1 MNSKFFSDPQK
12 NEIVKKSLE
21 RHLEKYGD
29 MSYAFAVMNK
39 RNSDNM
45 IIISDLP
52 DYFSQVYL
60 ENRFQ
65 NIDPVIINS
74 LNRISPIIWD
84 DSLMINSQWVIER
97 IFESVTPYNIVSGH
111 TFILHDQKNNLVVLS
126 LYVNKYLESEKYDNI
141 TKNRNDIQ
149 GLLIDTHEMLLHLY
163 REENEIPSVQGN
175 AISLSARENEIL
187 YWSSTG
193 KTYPEIARMLNITV
207 STVKFHMGK
216 IVKKLGVNNAKHAIS
231 LAIELNIISHPSG
244 R

>member
-1 MNSKFFSDPQK
+1 MNSKFFSDSQK

-21 RHLEKYGD
+21 KHLTKYGE
-29 MSYAFAVMNK
+29 MNYAFAVMNK
-39 RNSDNM
+39 RNSDDM

-52 DYFSQVYL
+52 DYFSQIYL
-60 ENRFQ
+60 ESKFQ
-65 NIDPVIINS
+65 NIDPVIINA
-74 LNRISPIIWD
+74 LNRISPLIWD
-84 DSLMINSQWVIER
+84 DSLMINSRWVIER

-126 LYVNKYLESEKYDNI
+126 LYVNKYLEAEGYENI
-141 TKNRNDIQ
+141 TKNKNDIQ
-149 GLLIDTHEMLLHLY
+149 GLLIDTHELLLHLY
-163 REENEIPSVQGN
+163 REENESPAADGN
-175 AISLSARENEIL
+175 ALSARENEIL

-193 KTYPEIARMLNITV
+193 KTYPEIARMLDITV